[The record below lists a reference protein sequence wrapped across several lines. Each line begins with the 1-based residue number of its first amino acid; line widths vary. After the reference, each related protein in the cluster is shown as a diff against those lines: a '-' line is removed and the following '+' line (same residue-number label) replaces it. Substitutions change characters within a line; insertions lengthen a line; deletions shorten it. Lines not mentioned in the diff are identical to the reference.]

1 MTALRG
7 YAGDRLDREERVFDA
22 SDYWITVVELEEFE
36 EAAAKSLTPEEI
48 EGLVT
53 YVAQQPDDGEII
65 PDTGGLRALTW
76 PACREDGPQVVYLFR
91 DLNMPVYLITLLEAG
106 EMEEFTSTDKARM
119 RATVGELIQAQW
131 TEQISPL
138 VAAALRSS
146 A

>member
-1 MTALRG
+1 M
-7 YAGDRLDREERVFDA
+7 FDA

-76 PACREDGPQVVYLFR
+76 PACREDGPQVVYFFR

-119 RATVGELIQAQW
+119 RATVEPSAEAPALSS
-131 TEQISPL
+131 EPSVPS
-138 VAAALRSS
+138 VSAAS
-146 A
+146 AWMPAKPSMPMA